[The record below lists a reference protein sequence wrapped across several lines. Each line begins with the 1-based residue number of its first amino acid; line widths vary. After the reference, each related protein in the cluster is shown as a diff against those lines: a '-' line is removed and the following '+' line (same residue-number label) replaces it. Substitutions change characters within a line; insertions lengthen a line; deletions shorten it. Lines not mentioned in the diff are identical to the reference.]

1 MFKKLKDK
9 IKATIEEVKMP
20 IRENRHNK
28 ALEEIGNHDDNTKQ
42 LLEVLKN
49 DDIGSVFINGVFG
62 SGKTR
67 TWINVYNLLT
77 KLTYNKKT
85 KEWEIIPWYK
95 KCFSTTNHRLL
106 NINFYEEYNHNN
118 WYEFLYFK
126 IRGLKYLWMFI
137 ISSVIL
143 WLVSMVGHNN
153 IIFQKI
159 NETENLSKSFIV
171 LLISIVFLAIIWV
184 FSLIYYIPIL
194 FYKILKIQSFD
205 FFDKL
210 FKKKLQKYNF
220 IVIDDFDRVNSEEMY
235 QQIKLVSY
243 IYNVFIKDLDQ
254 KNRFTTKLIMI
265 GELTKLDTNP
275 LEDKHYQEQLDKFI
289 HTDFEVKTTFTTQFS
304 YYVDNIQKYIN
315 DNLSL
320 IEYNDKT
327 IAVKKVD
334 FSDFFNAKCSELEE
348 KLQKQLPSITWRNV
362 QKTICTTKIIIDDII
377 KNYNT
382 SLYSNYIDNNPA
394 FIVDNENVF
403 FDALFSGINWLKI
416 FFMNCNNHEQTFD
429 FAKNQIVQYE
439 ENKEKILDMV
449 RKKSFNFRSNNDKN
463 HQNQKDTNLMVKNFI
478 DEICCI
484 SSIGFNQIDYDV
496 ENTSTQKFTL
506 FNGLKES
513 INGITLDDRYLALLM
528 MSRTFWKPFDYG
540 FNSFQ
545 YQSDS
550 SGIDLMKCYA
560 FDPIGEVKYNQKKSN
575 KYNSNFLINLLIV
588 FMFINL
594 EFTLDRDYEYFD
606 KSKSDF
612 IKNLYHKNELKSFS
626 DILDFFKSIS
636 NFSHEYGDQMGL
648 SECARPFNG
657 DKHGLFNVNTVYNFT
672 NTIILLLE
680 YLVKED
686 NDFINE
692 NKQDIVKYLNSYGI
706 DGDAIPLKDS
716 QKQKINN
723 LLDDFGEEN
732 IQYNGIEYNEQLFMR
747 DYNDIQNL

>member
-1 MFKKLKDK
+1 MFKKLKDSKKAK
-9 IKATIEEVKMP
+9 ID
-20 IRENRHNK
+20 
-28 ALEEIGNHDDNTKQ
+28 DDNTKQ

-67 TWINVYNLLT
+67 TWTNVHNLLT
-77 KLTYNKKT
+77 KTYNEET
-85 KEWEIIPWYK
+85 NELETISWYK
-95 KCFSTTNHRLL
+95 KCFSKANHRTL

-126 IRGLKYLWMFI
+126 IQGLKYLWMFI
-137 ISSVIL
+137 ISSLIL
-143 WLVSMVGHNN
+143 WLVYKGALYN
-153 IIFQKI
+153 IIFRKL
-159 NETENLSKSFIV
+159 NEIEHLPKGSIV
-171 LLISIVFLAIIWV
+171 LLISVVFLVIVFLVLWCI
-184 FSLIYYIPIL
+184 SLIHIIPIL
-194 FYKILKIQSFD
+194 SYKILKIQSFD

-210 FKKKLQKYNF
+210 FKKKLKKYNF

-243 IYNVFIKDLDQ
+243 IYKEFIGDLD
-254 KNRFTTKLIMI
+254 KRNSFPTKLIMI
-265 GELTKLDTNP
+265 GDLTQLDTNQ
-275 LEDKHYQEQLDKFI
+275 LESKHYQEQLDKFI
-289 HTDFEVKTTFTTQFS
+289 HTDFEVKTNFTRQFS
-304 YYVDNIQKYIN
+304 YYLDNIQKYIN
-315 DNLSL
+315 DNLSQ
-320 IEYNDKT
+320 IKYNDKN

-334 FSDFFNAKCSELEE
+334 FSDFFDNKCSQLEE
-348 KLQKQLPSITWRNV
+348 KLQQQLPSITWRNV
-362 QKTICTTKIIIDDII
+362 QKTICSSKIIIDDII
-377 KNYNT
+377 KNWDT
-382 SLYSNYIDNNPA
+382 SLYANYIDKNPA

-416 FFMNCNNHEQTFD
+416 FFMNCNNHEQTID
-429 FAKNQIVQYE
+429 YAND
-439 ENKEKILDMV
+439 KIEQNNEFVEMVLDKV
-449 RKKSFNFRSNNDKN
+449 REKSFNISTNYDPN
-463 HQNQKDTNLMVKNFI
+463 HIIPKDTNLMLKNFI

-484 SSIGFNQIDYDV
+484 SSIGFNQIDSDIK
-496 ENTSTQKFTL
+496 NTNTQKFTL

-513 INGITLDDRYLALLM
+513 INDIMLDDKYLALLI

-550 SGIDLMKCYA
+550 CGIDLTNCYA

-575 KYNSNFLINLLIV
+575 KYNSNFLRNLLIV

-594 EFTLDRDYEYFD
+594 EFTLDTNYEYFD

-612 IKNLYHKNELKSFS
+612 IKNLYHKNELKSFR

-636 NFSHEYGDQMGL
+636 DFSHEYGDQMGL

-657 DKHGLFNVNTVYNFT
+657 DKQGLFNVNTVYNFT
-672 NTIILLLE
+672 NTTILLLE

-692 NKQDIVKYLNSYGI
+692 NKQDIVKYLISYGI
-706 DGDAIPLKDS
+706 NEYAIPLKDS

-723 LLDDFGEEN
+723 LLNYFGEEN
-732 IQYNGIEYNEQLFMR
+732 INYNGTEYNEQLFMI
-747 DYNDIQNL
+747 DYNGIPNI